1 MKALLCGPVDIINPD
16 YGWELLTSFHTNGMH
31 CDWVD
36 YDVTVEPTEDN
47 GLSEAK
53 TIPMSVAAIAAANDF
68 SQSTIDYTNVPYDHR
83 GDEYTLS
90 LSIFN
95 VDAKHHNMHTGDI
108 SNNTLLE
115 VLLTAIAEII
125 ATEGVDNQLSAIE
138 QAMNALGGSLSDLYA
153 TAVAYDQ
160 DVQCTCIAIVPQ
172 NNHIGYI
179 LFLDETSKNPHYNVK
194 YLNDFMSFIN
204 LQNGVDTHFD
214 VYCSYKDIMETVRG
228 PITSLTLTN
237 VALEN
242 DELATSCYVDQT
254 ITTASGSEYQIDKI
268 SVGSSW
274 NKFTLYTNDVKDAYE
289 LENSYIIITR
299 KDTNKSAQL
308 IYANVVDSGTQYS
321 INESFLTA
329 EDIGKTIECTLQHVD
344 EIVIMPTENKDY
356 YATI

>member
-1 MKALLCGPVDIINPD
+1 MKALLCGPVDITNPD

-68 SQSTIDYTNVPYDHR
+68 SQSTTIEYIDVPYDHR

-90 LSIFN
+90 LMIFN

-108 SNNTLLE
+108 SINAYLG
-115 VLLTAIAEII
+115 VLLTPIAEII
-125 ATEGVDNQLSAIE
+125 ATEGVDDIE
-138 QAMNALGGSLSDLYA
+138 QAMNSLGISGPIA
-153 TAVAYDQ
+153 RAAIEQ

-179 LFLDETSKNPHYNVK
+179 LFLDETFKNPHYNVK

-237 VALEN
+237 IALEN

-254 ITTASGSEYQIDKI
+254 ITTASGSEYQINEI

-274 NKFTLYTNDVKDAYE
+274 NRFTLYTNDVKDAYE